1 MTFIDTLRTLFEI
14 IMVVGLVWCIFNEK
28 RLIAFEEKI
37 FASLRRK
44 RLRVVKQSREKRYIA

>member
-44 RLRVVKQSREKRYIA
+44 RLRVVKQSRAKRYIA